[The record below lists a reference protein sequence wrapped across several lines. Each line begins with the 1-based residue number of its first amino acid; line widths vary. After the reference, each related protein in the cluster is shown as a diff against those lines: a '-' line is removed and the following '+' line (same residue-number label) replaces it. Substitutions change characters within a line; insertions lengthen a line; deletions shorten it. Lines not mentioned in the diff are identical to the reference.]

1 MGTLIRAAT
10 GIAIALT
17 LFYGPGTWGGLR
29 SQPIRQIRADIADQ
43 EPGAKL
49 NALLGQ
55 LLAPQNGTN
64 PHGLRAHSL
73 HF

>member
-1 MGTLIRAAT
+1 MGTLIRAVT

-17 LFYGPGTWGGLR
+17 LFYGSGTWSGLK
-29 SQPIRQIRADIADQ
+29 SPSVRQIRADIADQ
-43 EPGAKL
+43 QPVAKL